1 MEING
6 MKTYIAG
13 IATLMYAI
21 GGVVAGKLD
30 FNLAMTV
37 GLSALTMMGLR
48 HGIKKGIEAD
58 SV

>member
-1 MEING
+1 MQING

-21 GGVVAGKLD
+21 GGAVAGKLE
-30 FNLAMTV
+30 FSLAMSI

-48 HGIKKGIEAD
+48 HGIQKKTD